1 MEPKKKSK
9 KFTAT
14 ILIIL
19 VVLFSICILITV
31 LSQNWA
37 KSPEGQASMATSD
50 MAKTLTKTYMPSN
63 TVAPT
68 TIPSETSVPT
78 IIETPAPTNTPI
90 YFQPGKEYFTPVPNL
105 YATILKN
112 KKDMTELQFKDFL
125 VSSIGQRLHM
135 KAKVYQVEEDKIHM
149 SPLEGGLFDSAY
161 LYNVPRDILITIN
174 KDAIIEF
181 DATILEMD
189 QFIISMLNLG
199 DPVIYS
205 IIQ

>member
-1 MEPKKKSK
+1 
-9 KFTAT
+9 
-14 ILIIL
+14 
-19 VVLFSICILITV
+19 
-31 LSQNWA
+31 
-37 KSPEGQASMATSD
+37 
-50 MAKTLTKTYMPSN
+50 
-63 TVAPT
+63 
-68 TIPSETSVPT
+68 
-78 IIETPAPTNTPI
+78 
-90 YFQPGKEYFTPVPNL
+90 
-105 YATILKN
+105 
-112 KKDMTELQFKDFL
+112 
-125 VSSIGQRLHM
+125 M